1 MSAVAHQILTTASDR
16 QTAHLS
22 ANRLHLHEGPIDLVI
37 GAEGSPNV
45 ISEAYQRATSRFDGL
60 LASLIGELATLR
72 TPVCDEP
79 SEVFG
84 PVAKRMMAAVHPHA
98 SHFITP
104 MAAVAGAVADEIC
117 ATMSMVNGVR
127 KIYVN
132 NGGDIA
138 FHLAP
143 GETLAVGLVP
153 ILAEARLGGSI
164 TISSDMSVRGIATSG
179 ISGRSFSFGIA
190 DAVTV
195 LASSA
200 ANADAAATLIANA
213 VDADHPAIERA
224 PASLIDPD
232 SDLGNRLVAVN
243 RGSLPPGT
251 IDAALSQGEEFAR
264 NLIER
269 RLIDAAFLSCEGH
282 IRTVDKMHT
291 NTIETFLS

>member
-1 MSAVAHQILTTASDR
+1 MNTVAHQIPTTVTDR

-37 GAEGSPNV
+37 GAEGSPDAV
-45 ISEAYQRATSRFDGL
+45 SEAYWRAAKRFDGL
-60 LASLIGELATLR
+60 LTSLVGELATLR
-72 TPVCDEP
+72 MPISDKP

-84 PVAKRMMAAVHPHA
+84 PVAKRMIAAVRPHVG
-98 SHFITP
+98 HFITP

-117 ATMSMVNGVR
+117 AAMSTVDEVR

-132 NGGDIA
+132 DGGDIA
-138 FHLAP
+138 FHLGT
-143 GETLAVGLVP
+143 GESLAVGLVP
-153 ILAEARLGGSI
+153 VLVDAQVGGSVE
-164 TISSDMSVRGIATSG
+164 ISSDMSVRGIATSG
-179 ISGRSFSFGIA
+179 MDGRSFSFGIA

-200 ANADAAATLIANA
+200 ASADAAATLIANA

-224 PASLIDPD
+224 SASSLDPD
-232 SDLGNRLVAVN
+232 SDLGDRLVTVD
-243 RGSLPPGT
+243 RGTLPLET

-264 NLIER
+264 RLLER
-269 RLIDAAFLSCEGH
+269 RVINAAFLSCEGH
-282 IRTVDKMHT
+282 IRTADDNYT